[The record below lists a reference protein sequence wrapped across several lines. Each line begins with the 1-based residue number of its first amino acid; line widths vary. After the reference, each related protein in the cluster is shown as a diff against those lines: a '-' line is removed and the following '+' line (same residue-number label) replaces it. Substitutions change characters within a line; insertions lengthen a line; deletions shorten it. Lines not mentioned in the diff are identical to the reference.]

1 MAAISIYKPAK
12 PLISGIFTPATKKSG
27 QIGCRLTTMPTK
39 MSKSNFADNRVVKGK
54 GKGKLKGKF
63 KAEVKDID
71 WASLSAFEIDSS

>member
-1 MAAISIYKPAK
+1 
-12 PLISGIFTPATKKSG
+12 
-27 QIGCRLTTMPTK
+27 MPTK

>member
-1 MAAISIYKPAK
+1 
-12 PLISGIFTPATKKSG
+12 
-27 QIGCRLTTMPTK
+27 MPTK

-71 WASLSAFEIDSS
+71 WASLSAFEDRQFLAERITHLSWGIFHNSPNIHQF